1 MFLWGGGGEGWGS
14 PISWKLLAEERKEG
28 GQACVLHCPTSGA
41 LPGICYP
48 LTLDGLFSVTS
59 QVTGMRNFSCVLL
72 TTHSP
77 LYKALWCG

>member
-28 GQACVLHCPTSGA
+28 GQACVLHWPTSGE
-41 LPGICYP
+41 LPGICCP

-59 QVTGMRNFSCVLL
+59 QVIGMRNFSCVLL

-77 LYKALWCG
+77 LYKAFWCG